1 MASPPKS
8 QVPGCCTLEPG
19 RVLSRARVWRLRRT
33 MARMVRS
40 VKVEITVLV
49 TVRFSGGAEHQVLAL
64 IDTGC
69 SIFAVAPRK
78 FFPQGTL
85 ETARHPLRLSSVNS
99 GGVTGGKLGTSVTVS
114 LPICDSLGGLLCH
127 CPGAFVYEA
136 GVANDL
142 ILGWP
147 FLIAYQ
153 LVPCPLESCIIP
165 RESITVDM
173 NRFQSDR
180 EQLRTNNAPCGAGK
194 CCALVDSPQVLT
206 TTPAGGGGTSVWLPP
221 LCSFFRL
228 AALLCFLF
236 LRCSGYLGVSLWGRH
251 ACLQVYPEHDN

>member
-1 MASPPKS
+1 
-8 QVPGCCTLEPG
+8 
-19 RVLSRARVWRLRRT
+19 

-147 FLIAYQ
+147 FLVAYQ

-165 RESITVDM
+165 RESITVDV

-180 EQLRTNNAPCGAGK
+180 EQLRTNNAPCGTGK

-206 TTPAGGGGTSVWLPP
+206 TTPAGGGGGHQCGFLP
-221 LCSFFRL
+221 SAVFSGW
-228 AALLCFLF
+228 LLCFAF
-236 LRCSGYLGVSLWGRH
+236 CFCGVLATLVCHYGDGMPAFRYIQSTTT
-251 ACLQVYPEHDN
+251 EFE

>member
-1 MASPPKS
+1 
-8 QVPGCCTLEPG
+8 
-19 RVLSRARVWRLRRT
+19 
-33 MARMVRS
+33 MVRS
-40 VKVEITVLV
+40 VKVEITVVV

-69 SIFAVAPRK
+69 SIFAVAARK

-114 LPICDSLGGLLCH
+114 LLICDSLGGLLCH

-136 GVANDL
+136 GVANNL
-142 ILGWP
+142 ILGRP
-147 FLIAYQ
+147 FLVAYQ

-180 EQLRTNNAPCGAGK
+180 ERLRTNNASCGTGK
-194 CCALVDSPQVLT
+194 CCALVDSPHVMT
-206 TTPAGGGGTSVWLPP
+206 TTPAGRGGGGGGASVCLPP

-236 LRCSGYLGVSLWGRH
+236 LLCSGYLGVSLWERH
-251 ACLQVYPEHDN
+251 ACLQVYPEHGN

>member
-1 MASPPKS
+1 
-8 QVPGCCTLEPG
+8 
-19 RVLSRARVWRLRRT
+19 

-49 TVRFSGGAEHQVLAL
+49 TVRFSGGAEHRVLAL

-78 FFPQGTL
+78 LFWQGTL
-85 ETARHPLRLSSVNS
+85 ETARHQLRLSSVNS
-99 GGVTGGKLGTSVTVS
+99 GRVTGGKLGTLVTVS

-136 GVANDL
+136 GVTNDL

-147 FLIAYQ
+147 FLVAYQ
-153 LVPCPLESCIIP
+153 LVPCPLDSCIIP

-180 EQLRTNNAPCGAGK
+180 EQFRTNKATCGTGK
-194 CCALVDSPQVLT
+194 WSALAESPQVRIR
-206 TTPAGGGGTSVWLPP
+206 TPAGGGGGGHQCAFLPFAVFSGWL
-221 LCSFFRL
+221 LCSAFCSCCVL
-228 AALLCFLF
+228 ATLVCHNGNGMPALRYNQRTATEF
-236 LRCSGYLGVSLWGRH
+236 
-251 ACLQVYPEHDN
+251 E